1 MSRVWLLWPHGLQH
15 ARPPC
20 SHSLLEFT
28 LTYVDWVGDGIQP
41 SHPLSPP
48 SPPALHL
55 SQHQGLFQWVGS
67 LRQVAKGLEFRLQH
81 QSFQWMCRTDFLK
94 DWLVWS
100 PSSPSDSQELLQHHS
115 SKASILLHSAFFLV
129 QLSHLYTTTG
139 KTVSLTIWTFVSK
152 VMSLL
157 FNMPSRFV
165 IAFLPRSKHFLISW
179 LWSPSSVILEP
190 KERKSV
196 TASTFPPSIYHE
208 MRGPDAISS
217 FFECWVLSQLFYS
230 PLSPRSTGSLVPHHF
245 LPLEWYY
252 LHIWGCWYFS
262 QQSWFQ
268 LVIHPAQHFTWCTL
282 LKIISR

>member
-1 MSRVWLLWPHGLQH
+1 MASNRLIL
-15 ARPPC
+15 C
-20 SHSLLEFT
+20 
-28 LTYVDWVGDGIQP
+28 
-41 SHPLSPP
+41 HPLLLLPSIFPSIRVFSSESALCVRWPKDWSFGFSISP
-48 SPPALHL
+48 SNEY
-55 SQHQGLFQWVGS
+55 SGLIS
-67 LRQVAKGLEFRLQH
+67 LRI
-81 QSFQWMCRTDFLK
+81 
-94 DWLVWS
+94 DWFVLLPVQGT
-100 PSSPSDSQELLQHHS
+100 PKNLLQHHS
-115 SKASILLHSAFFLV
+115 LKTSKTSILWCSAFFMV
-129 QLSHLYTTTG
+129 QLSYLYTTTG

-157 FNMPSRFV
+157 FNMPSRFA

-217 FFECWVLSQLFYS
+217 FFECWVLSQLLYS